1 MPVAITTVILHGLP
15 SRKRLTDLVPILNS
29 LGFGPDTYDYLY
41 MPCRAARADR
51 DRETNLGYAF
61 LNFVSPEV
69 AAAFSLAV
77 HRHPLGRPVASCEKV
92 FCGPAK
98 AQGRAANL
106 ALLDIPLEQGGKR
119 TCYVREGDTWHER
132 ACGHA

>member
-1 MPVAITTVILHGLP
+1 MPLRTAK
-15 SRKRLTDLVPILNS
+15 S
-29 LGFGPDTYDYLY
+29 
-41 MPCRAARADR
+41 DR
-51 DRETNLGYAF
+51 ERETNLGYTF
-61 LNFVSPEV
+61 INFSDPEV
-69 AAAFSLAV
+69 ALAFSIAV

-106 ALLDIPLEQGGKR
+106 ALLAIPLEQGGTR

-132 ACGHA
+132 ACGQA